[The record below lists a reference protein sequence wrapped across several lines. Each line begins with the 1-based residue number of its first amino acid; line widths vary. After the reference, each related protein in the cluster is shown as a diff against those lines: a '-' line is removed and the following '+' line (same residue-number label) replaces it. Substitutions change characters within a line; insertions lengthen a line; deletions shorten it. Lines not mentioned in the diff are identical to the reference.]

1 VTIKKVFDIEVN
13 GIKVEANSA
22 DIAKPEE
29 GLLRETE
36 AESDPRKILIICE

>member
-22 DIAKPEE
+22 HIAKPEE
-29 GLLRETE
+29 GLLRERQRQRVIL
-36 AESDPRKILIICE
+36 AE